1 MTAAALQMT
10 ITTAGLAAVIAAQGD
25 GLQATITEIAVGK
38 GIASAGGFV
47 GYEPAETATALVS
60 ETARVP
66 LISGQVLADEGFR
79 VQAQVPATEDVY
91 TIREIGVFLSDGTL
105 LAVWSDP
112 TRLVAAT
119 SPLADINFAV
129 DLHLEALPLDAL
141 AITVLEPDIPDLTAV
156 LAELL
161 AAATRNHIA
170 NIDLD
175 QRCRAA
181 GI

>member
-25 GLQATITEIAVGK
+25 GLQATIIEIAVGK
-38 GIASAGGFV
+38 GEPAGADFV
-47 GYEPAETATALVS
+47 GYEPVETATALVS
-60 ETARVP
+60 EAARVP
-66 LISGQVLADEGFR
+66 LISGQVLAGKGFR

-91 TIREIGVFLSDGTL
+91 TIREIGAFLSDGTL
-105 LAVWSDP
+105 LALWSDP
-112 TRLVAAT
+112 TQLVAAT

-129 DLHLEALPLDAL
+129 DLNLAALPLDAL
-141 AITVLEPDIPDLTAV
+141 AITVLEPDVPDLTPI

-161 AAATRNHIA
+161 AAQAANHLNHIE
-170 NIDLD
+170 LD